1 MRIFA
6 HLDENNNIL
15 GWYNDL
21 VHGIKVEAV
30 LNENKEVAEEAY
42 IDLSNIPTPNKEV
55 VKAVWLNA
63 LKNNHNRLLGDGTT
77 EYIKSV
83 KTLRADFRHER
94 DLLLNKCD
102 IEINKALDN
111 GLDVIELR
119 KYRQAL
125 RDATIKWVMPTNIL
139 N

>member
-30 LNENKEVAEEAY
+30 LNENKEVVEEAY
-42 IDLSNIPTPNKEV
+42 VDLSNIPTPNKEV
-55 VKAVWLNA
+55 VEAVWLNA
-63 LKNNHNRLLGDGTT
+63 LKNNHKRLKEDGTT
-77 EYIKSV
+77 EYIRSEIEKQ
-83 KTLRADFRHER
+83 ADFRYER

-111 GLDVIELR
+111 GLDTTELQ

-125 RDATIKWVMPTNIL
+125 RDATIEWVMPTNIL

>member
-15 GWYNDL
+15 GWYSD
-21 VHGIKVEAV
+21 VIHGIKVEAI
-30 LNENKEVAEEAY
+30 LNENKEVVKEGY
-42 IDLSNIPTPNKEV
+42 IDLSKIPTPNKEV
-55 VKAVWLNA
+55 VRAVWLNA
-63 LKNNHNRLLGDGTT
+63 LENNHNQLLGDGTT
-77 EYIKSV
+77 RYVKSV
-83 KTLRADFRHER
+83 ETLRADFRHER
-94 DLLLNKCD
+94 DLKLIECD

-111 GLDVIELR
+111 GLDTTELR